1 MNKGAIAGCTMNR
14 PQKLNEV
21 IFGLLILGIFLVFII
36 FLVERASVASLTIDE
51 AATYLNY
58 LDAHPMAMFSFNSAN
73 NHLINTLLAKSFGV
87 LAGTSEFVL
96 RLPNLLAYAAY
107 FLFSFLILH
116 RVIKNK
122 LLVIPGC
129 LLLSLNPYVL
139 DFFSL
144 CRGYGLSLAFM
155 MAALFFFFAF
165 LDSPLDDSSGRA
177 RRLRFSLAAAILAVL
192 CNFSLL
198 NVYLSLAL
206 IAFALF
212 AVHGARGRRT
222 SSNLQQADRPRRK
235 LALPAIGILAAVLF
249 NLLVFSQDL
258 TLADKFFEPVTIRI
272 TGLNEEDKQHFDVF
286 RLDIKNQERRLV
298 YEGDIWKMDKP
309 AYFKAI
315 KFRCRPDLLNK
326 IKEVEIRIGAK
337 RFLMDAGEMK
347 RAYSLHHKRYAV
359 FYSNYSLS
367 LKRSR
372 IPIFRPVMNW
382 KGDSAFL
389 PIFFLRALLVLGI
402 FVVAGALLYLLG
414 RFLTRRNILTSGQ
427 FRLLASM
434 TLLAA
439 AFTGYP
445 LYILKRSGE
454 LYWGGR
460 TGFLH
465 DTVFSLINNSFYGN
479 LYFRGQEWVVFV
491 FVCIILIGFSI
502 LIFLHFRK
510 RSLGEVL
517 PGLSVFA
524 NLILVSLST
533 ILQRVLFD
541 NPYLIGRTGLFLIP
555 LFTLLLLFL
564 FRELA
569 RGKAA
574 LKVISISLLWVIA
587 CLGIYHF
594 VERANTAMTV
604 EWRSDADIKSL
615 LEDLKTR
622 KNLDFPERP
631 RISLGI
637 DDIFYPSLA
646 YYLKR
651 GASAWLEVDTVPP
664 YAGYDFYYL
673 EDAFESTRRILSQLI
688 LIKTYP
694 LSGNLLTKLK
704 GE

>member
-1 MNKGAIAGCTMNR
+1 MNHLKR
-14 PQKLNEV
+14 LEDV
-21 IFGLLILGIFLVFII
+21 FYRLSILGIFLVFII
-36 FLVERASVASLTIDE
+36 FLIDRAAGASFTIDE

-58 LDAHPMAMFSFNSAN
+58 LDAHPMTMFSFNSAN
-73 NHLINTLLAKSFGV
+73 NHLINTLLAKFSSV
-87 LAGTSEFVL
+87 LAGSSEFVL

-116 RVIKNK
+116 RVVKK
-122 LLVIPGC
+122 KWLVIPGC

-155 MAALFFFFAF
+155 IAALYFFFVF
-165 LDSPLDDSSGRA
+165 LDSPPDDSSGRA
-177 RRLRFSLAAAILAVL
+177 RQLRFSLAAAILAVL

-198 NVYLSLAL
+198 NVYLSLVL

-212 AVHGARGRRT
+212 KVDGARIRRAP
-222 SSNLQQADRPRRK
+222 SGPPPAERRK
-235 LALPAIGILAAVLF
+235 RRLAIPAIGILAAVLF

-258 TLADKFFEPVTIRI
+258 TLADRFFEPVTVRI
-272 TGLNEEDKQHFDVF
+272 TGLDDEDKQHFDVF

-298 YEGDIWKMDKP
+298 YEGDIWQMDKP
-309 AYFKAI
+309 AYFKAV
-315 KFRCRPDLLNK
+315 KFRCRPDLLTK
-326 IKEVEIRIGAK
+326 IKQIEIRIGTNS
-337 RFLMDAGEMK
+337 FVMDAGEMK
-347 RAYSLHHKRYAV
+347 RAYSLRHKKYAV
-359 FYSNYSLS
+359 FYSNYSMS
-367 LKRSR
+367 LKRSL

-382 KGDSAFL
+382 KGDAAFL
-389 PIFFLRALLVLGI
+389 PSFFLRAFLVLGI
-402 FVVAGALLYLLG
+402 FVAAGAFLYVLSQ
-414 RFLTRRNILTSGQ
+414 FLTRRKIVTSCQ

-445 LYILKRSGE
+445 FYILKRSGE

-460 TGFLH
+460 RGFLH

-479 LYFRGQEWVVFV
+479 LYFRGQEWVVFI
-491 FVCIILIGFSI
+491 FVCLILLGFSI
-502 LIFLHFRK
+502 LISRHVRK

-517 PGLSVFA
+517 PSLSVFA
-524 NLILVSLST
+524 ILVLVSLST

-564 FRELA
+564 FGGLA

-574 LKVISISLLWVIA
+574 MKAVSISLLWIIA

-604 EWRSDADIKSL
+604 EWRSDADTKSL
-615 LEDLKTR
+615 LKDLKT
-622 KNLDFPERP
+622 KKDLDSQGHP

-673 EDAFESTRRILSQLI
+673 EDAFDSTRRILPQLI

-704 GE
+704 DE